1 MEYNRKVYGDDFD
14 GFANRGQLEATVEN
28 YASVNGYEN
37 SDILMSDASGLIIPN
52 PTANRENLSNDQLKH
67 WVYYLDKNTIE
78 RKNGESDSDLAN
90 RLFSVAHQRGLIS
103 SEGEAFNP
111 IEHFDIDINSTQ
123 MLEFAKSVSDIDDK
137 AFKISSRNSSLE
149 KQITDGVLKAFK
161 DNGFPAYGGTLGSI
175 KIGYD
180 LLESDIRSTSKESSL
195 IFTTKIADIANI
207 SDEIKKIQFRIEN
220 EEISNETKE
229 SLRKEILSQSD
240 RLVSE
245 AKTQRN
251 ELFREITDNIARQ
264 IGTDPGYATLS
275 AAEIKE
281 QIVKRIKEIEPMFD
295 QIENSI
301 YNEINTANSTLI
313 ADLTNI
319 HKELKKRNAELIS
332 GITAASKDIA
342 KDISLNFEK
351 AGDLTNFSD
360 LHDFINEY
368 GSSRFPTEGRK

>member
-1 MEYNRKVYGDDFD
+1 
-14 GFANRGQLEATVEN
+14 
-28 YASVNGYEN
+28 
-37 SDILMSDASGLIIPN
+37 MSDASGLIIPN

-111 IEHFDIDINSTQ
+111 IEHFNIDVNSSQ
-123 MLEFAKSVSDIDDK
+123 MLDFAKSVSDIDGK
-137 AFKISSRNSSLE
+137 AFKITSKNSSLE

-161 DNGFPAYGGTLGSI
+161 DNGFTGYGNGLGAI

-180 LLESDIRSTSKESSL
+180 LLESEIKSTSKEASL
-195 IFTTKIADIANI
+195 IFSTKVADIANI
-207 SDEIKKIQFRIEN
+207 SGEIKRIQYRIEN
-220 EEISNETKE
+220 EEMSNETKE

-251 ELFREITDNIARQ
+251 DLFREITDNIARQ
-264 IGTDPGYATLS
+264 IGTDAGYAALS

-281 QIVKRIKEIEPMFD
+281 QIVKRINEIEPMFD
-295 QIENSI
+295 QIEKSI
-301 YNEINTANSTLI
+301 YDEINSGNSTLI
-313 ADLTNI
+313 TDLTNI
-319 HKELKKRNAELIS
+319 HKELKRRNAELIS
-332 GITAASKDIA
+332 GISTASKDIS
-342 KDISLNFEK
+342 KEISLNFEK